1 MVKVKL
7 LRVREIILQ
16 LSDHHVPR
24 ATAVLKC
31 LDSEAVPETTSS
43 HFLKSPK
50 MSNDTSTRELL
61 SLTVSRRILEIL
73 DAVGSDASITA
84 MEASI
89 TTFTLVSTRLQLS
102 TRRKRSIISELTEI
116 LNQFE
121 EHQRSLLTMQA
132 RREMYDWTTANPHDH
147 LLNVA
152 SMIQISGQI
161 SSAAQIKNHFCTLYV
176 RRLQE
181 IGCYPIRGSSSTPT
195 YIIPNRS
202 PNMNHRPS
210 LQRMNATLN
219 SENGNN
225 RRILENH
232 EMRGKLSLL
241 AAGPAPGCGNR
252 RGGCAPTPLRTEWN
266 WANWRRV
273 KSLILWG
280 GTRTGKTLYARS
292 LGHHAYY
299 NLQFNM
305 DDFSND
311 CKYAVFD
318 DIQGGF
324 EYWHS
329 YKGWL
334 GAQKQFVITDKYRK
348 KRTIHWGKPSIMCT
362 NDDPFAMRNVD
373 YDWLMNNCYI
383 INVVDP
389 ICIVSS

>member
-1 MVKVKL
+1 
-7 LRVREIILQ
+7 
-16 LSDHHVPR
+16 
-24 ATAVLKC
+24 
-31 LDSEAVPETTSS
+31 
-43 HFLKSPK
+43 
-50 MSNDTSTRELL
+50 
-61 SLTVSRRILEIL
+61 
-73 DAVGSDASITA
+73 
-84 MEASI
+84 
-89 TTFTLVSTRLQLS
+89 
-102 TRRKRSIISELTEI
+102 
-116 LNQFE
+116 
-121 EHQRSLLTMQA
+121 
-132 RREMYDWTTANPHDH
+132 
-147 LLNVA
+147 
-152 SMIQISGQI
+152 
-161 SSAAQIKNHFCTLYV
+161 
-176 RRLQE
+176 
-181 IGCYPIRGSSSTPT
+181 
-195 YIIPNRS
+195 
-202 PNMNHRPS
+202 
-210 LQRMNATLN
+210 
-219 SENGNN
+219 
-225 RRILENH
+225 
-232 EMRGKLSLL
+232 MRGKLSLL
-241 AAGPAPGCGNR
+241 AAGPAPGRGNR
-252 RGGCAPTPLRTEWN
+252 RGGCAPTPLRIEWN